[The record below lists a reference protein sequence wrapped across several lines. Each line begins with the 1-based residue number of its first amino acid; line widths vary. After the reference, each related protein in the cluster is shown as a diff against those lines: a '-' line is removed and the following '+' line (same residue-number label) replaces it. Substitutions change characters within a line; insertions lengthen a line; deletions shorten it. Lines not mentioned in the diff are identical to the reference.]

1 MRLYRASVGKVG
13 TGFSEKSGVHGF
25 FQGVACISTDRG
37 CHSALPSRAWPSHF
51 DAIMRPAILDPLFAS
66 VSSLPGVG
74 PKVADLLVKLLDRE
88 TIDDCRV
95 VDLLFHAP
103 SSLIDRREQPGIARA
118 PPGVIVTITGRVDRH
133 QAPPPRS
140 NAPYRVFLRD
150 ETGELALVFFRGKA
164 QWLEKQL
171 PLDETVTVSGKVDW
185 FNGRPSMVHPDYI
198 VRASDGETL
207 PLVEPV
213 YPLTAGLTLRVVRK
227 AILAALARMPELP
240 EWIDPVLV
248 PKQGFATI
256 ADSFRALHDPRD
268 ATDID
273 PQAPARRRLA
283 YDEFLAGQLSLSLVR
298 QRLRKVAGKPVHPT
312 GEISHKILRSL
323 PFSLTN
329 SQREA
334 IADVLRDMAGT
345 ERMLRL
351 LQGDVGSG
359 KTLVALMAIAAVIES
374 GGQAVLMAPTEILAR
389 QHHATISKFAAAA
402 GLSIEVL
409 TGRTKGRERD
419 AILERIASG
428 EAQIVIG
435 THALFQ
441 DSVSYANLMLA
452 VVDEQ
457 HRFGVHQRLRLTAK
471 GISPH
476 MLVMTAT
483 PIPRTLVLAAFGDM
497 DVSKLTEKP
506 AGRKPIQTITV
517 PSERTGDVVARL
529 RSALVDGKK
538 AYWICPLVEESDES
552 DLMSAEGRY
561 ESLGRAL
568 GPGIGLIHGRMSG
581 PEKDAAMQA
590 FKNGELRLLVA
601 TTVVEVGVDVPDAT
615 IMVIEHAERFGL
627 AQLHQLRGR
636 VGRGDEASTC
646 ILLYKGP
653 LGETGHARLSIMRDT
668 EDGFRIAEEDLK
680 LRGEGELLGTRQSG
694 TPGFRIASLEAH
706 ADLLE
711 IARKDAAYLMER
723 DPDLMGERGMAV
735 RTLLYL
741 FRRDEAIRFLRAG

>member
-1 MRLYRASVGKVG
+1 
-13 TGFSEKSGVHGF
+13 
-25 FQGVACISTDRG
+25 
-37 CHSALPSRAWPSHF
+37 
-51 DAIMRPAILDPLFAS
+51 MRPALLDPLFS
-66 VSSLPGVG
+66 PLDSLPGIG
-74 PKVADLLVKLLDRE
+74 PRTGELYARLLGRE
-88 TIDDCRV
+88 SIDDCRV
-95 VDLLFHAP
+95 IDLIFHAP
-103 SSLIDRREQPGIARA
+103 HSLIDRRQQPGIAYA
-118 PPGVIVTITGRVDRH
+118 PQGSIVTITGRVDRH
-133 QAPPPRS
+133 QPSPRGRP
-140 NAPYRVFLRD
+140 NVPYRVFLHD
-150 ETGELALVFFRGKA
+150 DTGELALTFFRVKGN
-164 QWLEKQL
+164 WLEKAL
-171 PLDETVTVSGKVDW
+171 PIDETVIVSGKVDW
-185 FNGRPSMVHPDYI
+185 FNGRASMVHPDHM
-198 VRASDGETL
+198 VRAAEAESL

-213 YPLTAGLTLRVVRK
+213 YGLTAGLTLRPLRK
-227 AILAALARMPELP
+227 TIEAAVARVPELP
-240 EWIDPVLV
+240 EWLDETLMRQ
-248 PKQGFATI
+248 QGLAGARECFH
-256 ADSFRALHDPRD
+256 RLHEPRD
-268 ATDID
+268 ETDIA

-298 QRLRKVAGKPVHPT
+298 QRLRKVAGTPVHAT
-312 GEISHKILRSL
+312 GQLSGPVIAAL
-323 PFSLTN
+323 PFSLTA
-329 SQREA
+329 SQSGA
-334 IADVLRDMAGT
+334 VGDILADMSVS

-359 KTLVALMAIAAVIES
+359 KTAVALMAMLAAVES

-389 QHHATISKFAAAA
+389 QHHATLAKMAAPA
-402 GLSIEVL
+402 GVTIDVL
-409 TGRTKGRERD
+409 TGRTKGKERD

-428 EAQIVIG
+428 ETQMVIG

-441 DSVSYANLMLA
+441 DAVNYRQLVLA

-506 AGRKPIQTITV
+506 AGRKPIQTVTIPT
-517 PSERTGDVVARL
+517 ERTDEIIERL
-529 RSALVDGKK
+529 DSALSQGKK
-538 AYWICPLVEESDES
+538 AYWICPLVEESEETDT
-552 DLMSAEGRY
+552 MSADERY
-561 ESLGRAL
+561 QSLAQRFGKDV
-568 GPGIGLIHGRMSG
+568 GLVHGRMTG
-581 PEKDAAMQA
+581 PEKDAVMLA
-590 FKNGELRLLVA
+590 FKNGEIRVLVA

-653 LGETGHARLSIMRDT
+653 LSEAGRARLSILRDT
-668 EDGFRIAEEDLK
+668 EDGFLIAEEDLK

-711 IARKDAAYLMER
+711 IARKDAAYLIER
-723 DPDLMGERGMAV
+723 DPELTTERGQAL

-741 FRRDEAIRFLRAG
+741 HRRDEAIRFLRAG